1 MRFRPT
7 WVKTAR
13 SESLERPPS
22 GTRSMGVVMFNGPV
36 FDVAIGMFL
45 LFFVA
50 SLLASAVVEA
60 IGGFLH
66 RRQKHL
72 WDSLDLL
79 LGNTSIAD
87 DVAVRRIVND
97 VYQQPFITG
106 LVRPS
111 DRPAFEP
118 VNDDVRKANDA
129 ALAAKETKKLPLQV
143 KTRATKLE
151 RKRRRYGP
159 TAIPAKEFANALLGA
174 LRPGGTLDTA
184 RSALSALQ
192 TAAGTGTDVP
202 LADVAAALD
211 NLAAAGRELGALNLQ
226 GAIDGLEAAGASIPI
241 AQYRSALQSIKTDL
255 DRLTSGPLTQDEL
268 LAAVGALPD
277 DLQKKLT
284 SVLVSA
290 GNTAADIRTG
300 IEEWFDRNM
309 EAASGWYR
317 KQTRWFLFIAGFAIA
332 GVMNIDAVQAATTL
346 YRDED
351 TRAAV
356 LVAAEQVGD
365 ANCPAT
371 ATSTT
376 TPTSTAIAP
385 DSTSPAD
392 TTSTTVVIDTGSRAT
407 TTTVASDA
415 AAPDQ
420 IPDID
425 CLREVVGDSIPLPIG
440 WGDDNT
446 PGGLPLRVVGWFLV
460 AIAVTMGAP
469 FWFDLLRRALNIRRD
484 QKAPA

>member
-1 MRFRPT
+1 M
-7 WVKTAR
+7 
-13 SESLERPPS
+13 L
-22 GTRSMGVVMFNGPV
+22 
-36 FDVAIGMFL
+36 L

-87 DVAVRRIVND
+87 DVGVRRIVND

-111 DRPAFEP
+111 DRPAFKP
-118 VNDDVRKANDA
+118 VNDGIRKANDPDLVA
-129 ALAAKETKKLPLQV
+129 NETKKLPLQV

-151 RKRRRYGP
+151 QKRRRYGP

-174 LRPGGTLDTA
+174 LRPGGTLDNA
-184 RSALSALQ
+184 RSALSTLQ
-192 TAAGTGTDVP
+192 TASGIDTDVP
-202 LADVAAALD
+202 LADVTAALD
-211 NLAAAGRELGALNLQ
+211 NLEAAGRELGALNIQ
-226 GAIDGLEAAGASIPI
+226 SAIDNLKAAGARIPI
-241 AQYRSALQSIKTDL
+241 AQFRSALQSIETEL
-255 DRLTSGPLTQDEL
+255 NRLTSGPLTKEEL
-268 LAAVGALPD
+268 LAAIGALPD
-277 DLQKKLT
+277 DLQTKLT
-284 SVLVSA
+284 SVLASA
-290 GNTAADIRTG
+290 GNTAADIRTA

-309 EAASGWYR
+309 KAASGWYR

-346 YRDED
+346 YRDDD

-356 LVAAEQVGD
+356 LVVAEQVGD
-365 ANCPAT
+365 ANCPAA

-376 TPTSTAIAP
+376 VASTTVTTTTVTTTAIAP
-385 DSTSPAD
+385 DSTPPAD
-392 TTSTTVVIDTGSRAT
+392 TTLSTVVIDTGSAAT
-407 TTTVASDA
+407 TTTVASGA
-415 AAPDQ
+415 TTPDQ

-446 PGGLPLRVVGWFLV
+446 QGGLPLRIVGWFLV
-460 AIAVTMGAP
+460 AIAVTVGAP